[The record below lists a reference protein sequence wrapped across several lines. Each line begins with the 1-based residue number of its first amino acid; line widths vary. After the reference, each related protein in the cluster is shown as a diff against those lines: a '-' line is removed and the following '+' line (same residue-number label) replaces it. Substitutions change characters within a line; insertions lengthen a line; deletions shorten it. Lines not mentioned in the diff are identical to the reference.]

1 VGDKLPPAL
10 AGLRRT
16 SRLVILPGMGE
27 SWIADVLQFWFVELP
42 PPAWFSGDASTDA
55 LVRMRF
61 LALHEELRRGLPPGA
76 LMAPESALAA
86 VIALDQ
92 FPRNLYRDK
101 PDAFAAD
108 GAALAAARRAIA
120 LGFDRAFGPMPRH
133 FFYLPFMHAEDG
145 AMQARS
151 VELCASLGDAEVLR
165 YARLHRE
172 IVDRFGRFPHRNPVL
187 GRSSTPEEVAF
198 LKAGRGF

>member
-1 VGDKLPPAL
+1 MA
-10 AGLRRT
+10 
-16 SRLVILPGMGE
+16 E
-27 SWIADVLQFWFVELP
+27 SWVDDVLHFWFVELP
-42 PPAWFSGDASTDA
+42 PSAWFSGDASTDA

-92 FPRNLYRDK
+92 FPRNLYRDQ
-101 PDAFAAD
+101 PEAFAAD

-120 LGFDRAFGPMPRH
+120 LGFDRMFDTTQRH
-133 FFYLPFMHAEDG
+133 FFYLPFMHAEDRV
-145 AMQARS
+145 MQARS
-151 VELCASLGDAEVLR
+151 VELCTTLGDPEVLR

-172 IVDRFGRFPHRNPVL
+172 IVNRFGRFPHRNAVL
-187 GRSSTPEEVAF
+187 GRPSTPEEVAF